1 MAIFGRNRIGCPAIS
16 RHLRPRLKSIENGKS
31 MIKDHTFIWWLNR
44 LLIYAGFAALFGM
57 PATTGASELKDIRI
71 GEYDEFTRVVFEF
84 SENVAPRDFDDGSSG
99 RLTVAFPGTQPR
111 LIRKIPTERSPRIDD
126 TQLWQTGKVLYAILV
141 FPFDRY
147 RYDFFTLSEPD
158 RIVIDIFPLNDAA
171 YLDRAASKNRQG
183 QPSSQLNT
191 DKSPPVTSTDE
202 VNIDL
207 PDDDHP
213 EPIHVSDIHET
224 PLEKAS
230 LDLESNQRSVLDDK
244 VPLPALPAETESDS
258 ARFRQPVKS
267 QVDYPSGSGEIT
279 SRLQYFLMVGLVII
293 TIALLG
299 LLLVFLFSRQKIKT
313 ALMPLDTDDYFKQ
326 QDEAIASLNQRIQ
339 EQLKRYDEA

>member
-1 MAIFGRNRIGCPAIS
+1 
-16 RHLRPRLKSIENGKS
+16 

-44 LLIYAGFAALFGM
+44 LFIYAGFAALFCL

-71 GEYDEFTRVVFEF
+71 GEYDKFTRVVFEF
-84 SENVAPRDFDDGSSG
+84 SDSVAPQNFDDGASG
-99 RLTVAFPGTQPR
+99 RLTVTFPGTQPR

-126 TQLWQTGKVLYAILV
+126 TQLWQTGTVLYAILV

-171 YLDRAASKNRQG
+171 YLDRTAPKNRQE
-183 QPSSQLNT
+183 QSSSQLT
-191 DKSPPVTSTDE
+191 ADQTPPVTPTDV
-202 VNIDL
+202 VNIDP
-207 PDDDHP
+207 PDGDHL
-213 EPIHVSDIHET
+213 EPIRVSDIRET
-224 PLEKAS
+224 PLEKTS
-230 LDLESNQRSVLDDK
+230 HDLESNQRSVPDDA
-244 VPLPALPAETESDS
+244 VARIASPEETESDPS
-258 ARFRQPVKS
+258 GLRQPVKS
-267 QVDYPSGSGEIT
+267 QVDYPSGPGGIT

-313 ALMPLDTDDYFKQ
+313 ALMPLDTDEYFKQ